1 MSSTKRVERI
11 AGDIQKAITQII
23 YRQLS
28 NEELQQVTI
37 ASVKVTSDLSLA
49 SIYYTVLNSKNKER
63 IDRLLRSSNKTIRM
77 HLSKKLRTRTVPM
90 LKFFYDESLDNVFK
104 VEELLNSVKKDNE

>member
-11 AGDIQKAITQII
+11 AGDIQKAITNII
-23 YRQLS
+23 YRQL
-28 NEELQQVTI
+28 NIEELQMVTI

-49 SIYYTVLNSKNKER
+49 SIYYTVLNNSKENKEH
-63 IDRLLRSSNKTIRM
+63 IDKLLRSSNKTIRM

-90 LKFFYDESLDNVFK
+90 LKFFYDKSLDNVFK
-104 VEELLNSVKKDNE
+104 VEELLNSVKK

>member
-23 YRQLS
+23 YRQL
-28 NEELQQVTI
+28 NVEELQMVTI

-49 SIYYTVLNSKNKER
+49 SIYYTVLNNSEDNRAK
-63 IDRLLRSSNKTIRM
+63 IDKLLRSSNKTIRM

-104 VEELLNSVKKDNE
+104 VEELLNSVKKK

>member
-23 YRQLS
+23 YRQL
-28 NEELQQVTI
+28 NVEELQMVTI
-37 ASVKVTSDLSLA
+37 AAVKVTSDLSLA
-49 SIYYTVLNSKNKER
+49 SIYYTVLNNSEDNKEK
-63 IDRLLRSSNKTIRM
+63 IDKLLRSSNKTIRM
-77 HLSKKLRTRTVPM
+77 YLSKKLRTRTVPM

-104 VEELLNSVKKDNE
+104 VEELLNSVKKK